1 MEKIGLL
8 SDNAISG
15 ASGDAFG
22 FLAHARVL
30 CDALEGTDD
39 LPLTVGIFGP
49 WGMGKSSFMNI
60 CRDLLR
66 QRGIPA
72 IWFNPWKYDQKDE
85 IWHALIQTVLTEMA
99 IDLEMRRR
107 SEAGES
113 KRERLTQTLATVRQL
128 SQAAAWLLAR
138 RAAGP
143 LTGGFLA
150 ADDVDRFQDT
160 ITASDA
166 AAYRHVNHFEE
177 DFRDVVHRYTNG
189 GRLVLFVDD
198 LDRCTQDAAITVLDS
213 LKLFLGEAS
222 CVFVLAMD
230 QQVITEAAGRKAGG
244 DEPDLLRG
252 QQYLEKLIHFPYHL
266 PGVPFEALYRQL
278 QTKIRPPELAGSG
291 ELWELIQSAFG
302 ANPRRVRRF
311 INGLNLTAATLELQ
325 QPPSVRRLLH
335 AGVLLALRMLYPSF
349 FLVLQEDPAI
359 WFRFDEAEARKTQ
372 LGGRDETVAQE
383 NPGVRRLLADVSA
396 HRAGFDFP
404 PPPNEQEVRLLT
416 EILTVTGGLPSA
428 PEEQS

>member
-8 SDNAISG
+8 SDNAISD

-66 QRGIPA
+66 QREIPA

-99 IDLEMRRR
+99 IDLERRR

-150 ADDVDRFQDT
+150 AEDVDRF
-160 ITASDA
+160 
-166 AAYRHVNHFEE
+166 
-177 DFRDVVHRYTNG
+177 
-189 GRLVLFVDD
+189 
-198 LDRCTQDAAITVLDS
+198 
-213 LKLFLGEAS
+213 
-222 CVFVLAMD
+222 
-230 QQVITEAAGRKAGG
+230 
-244 DEPDLLRG
+244 
-252 QQYLEKLIHFPYHL
+252 
-266 PGVPFEALYRQL
+266 
-278 QTKIRPPELAGSG
+278 
-291 ELWELIQSAFG
+291 
-302 ANPRRVRRF
+302 
-311 INGLNLTAATLELQ
+311 
-325 QPPSVRRLLH
+325 
-335 AGVLLALRMLYPSF
+335 
-349 FLVLQEDPAI
+349 
-359 WFRFDEAEARKTQ
+359 
-372 LGGRDETVAQE
+372 
-383 NPGVRRLLADVSA
+383 
-396 HRAGFDFP
+396 
-404 PPPNEQEVRLLT
+404 
-416 EILTVTGGLPSA
+416 
-428 PEEQS
+428 